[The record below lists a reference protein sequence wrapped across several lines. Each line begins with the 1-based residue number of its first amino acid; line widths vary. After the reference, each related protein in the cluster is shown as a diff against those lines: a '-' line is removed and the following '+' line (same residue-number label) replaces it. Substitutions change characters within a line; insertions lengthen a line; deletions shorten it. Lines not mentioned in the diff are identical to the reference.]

1 MQETVPR
8 EGRGG
13 MPDGPTLF
21 DFVNPLELRVEK
33 TAADIKSEH
42 QATTQEADT
51 SEQRDIQHSVD
62 DITAELVRL
71 LERPARCSQSKEQA
85 RIGAIA
91 RLRIGNKLW
100 VQRARY

>member
-1 MQETVPR
+1 
-8 EGRGG
+8 

-42 QATTQEADT
+42 QAATQEADT

-62 DITAELVRL
+62 DITTELVRL
-71 LERPARCSQSKEQA
+71 LERPAEVQPIE
-85 RIGAIA
+85 GAGED
-91 RLRIGNKLW
+91 RRNRST
-100 VQRARY
+100 QDRE